1 MEIYWKYIDKRGA
14 AIAALKDRPYMQYI
28 IDHTDE
34 EIKEKMTA
42 LSDPRSISFE
52 YSSSSGDIHSGE
64 SKIAGTIDR
73 VSILETRYKEALEY
87 KKWFE
92 NAWDALSDDDR
103 YILSEF
109 YGKEHEYG
117 DGVVD
122 ELAEYFHIERSSA
135 YRRKNRAVEKLALLL
150 YG

>member
-34 EIKEKMTA
+34 EIKEKMAA
-42 LSDPRSISFE
+42 LSDPKSINFE

-92 NAWDALSDDDR
+92 DAWDALSDDDR

-109 YGKEHEYG
+109 YGKDHEYG

>member
-34 EIKEKMTA
+34 EIKEKMAA